1 MAANHFTVK
10 GERIDSQ
17 SDFLS
22 REKNDEWRNLLYYP
36 KEFKGGDD
44 RPLVIKKKRFFEV
57 SFKDTV
63 LCKIR
68 FDKCTFVRC
77 LFIGSS
83 VEDCEFTTCQFI
95 ETNTQKMKINR
106 CLFDPKCF
114 DNNFDLKVDTNI
126 AIGLYQALYKNAINE
141 HQSEYALE
149 SEYKMREA
157 EDSHLSYKK
166 RECLID
172 WKEYYP
178 KKIFNL
184 GYDFVAGYGLRT
196 LRVFRLLGIVITF
209 FSVLN
214 YWLREYIFDN
224 GEITSFIDAIY
235 FTCVTITTLGFGD
248 ITPGTQF
255 GKIFIAAQVL
265 LGVLVISLFLS
276 AVAGRILRAK

>member
-1 MAANHFTVK
+1 MAANHFKVE

-17 SDFLS
+17 ADFLS
-22 REKNDEWRNLLYYP
+22 AEKNGEWKNLLYYP
-36 KEFKGGDD
+36 KEFEGGDN

-63 LCKIR
+63 LRKIR
-68 FDKCTFVRC
+68 FDNCTFERC

-95 ETNTQKMKINR
+95 ETNTQKMKIER

-114 DNNFDLKVDTNI
+114 DKNFDLKDDTNI

-141 HQSEYALE
+141 HQHEYALE
-149 SEYKMREA
+149 SEYKKREA
-157 EDSHLSYKK
+157 EDSHWSYKK
-166 RECLID
+166 REGHID

-184 GYDFVAGYGLRT
+184 TYDFVAGYGLRT
-196 LRVFRLLGIVITF
+196 ERVVRLLLIVITL

-214 YWLREYIFDN
+214 YWLRECIFIN
-224 GEITSFIDAIY
+224 GEITSFIDAFY
-235 FTCVTITTLGFGD
+235 FTCVMITTLGFGD
-248 ITPGTQF
+248 IAPGTQF
-255 GKIFIAAQVL
+255 GKIFISFQVFI
-265 LGVLVISLFLS
+265 GVLVISLFLS
-276 AVAGRILRAK
+276 AVAGRILRIK